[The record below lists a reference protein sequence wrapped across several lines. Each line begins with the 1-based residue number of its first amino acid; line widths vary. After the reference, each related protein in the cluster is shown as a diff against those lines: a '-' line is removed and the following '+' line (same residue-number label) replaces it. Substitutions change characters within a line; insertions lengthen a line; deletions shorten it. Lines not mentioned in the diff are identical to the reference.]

1 MDKKKLIIEKQ
12 KKLVKINDSLNE
24 GLKPSFG
31 KLFMGPFI
39 FAVVGFILSS
49 LLKLSMTQVLGLVI
63 GGYFLALFIL
73 SLRENKRIEKE
84 KAELINKRLV
94 IQQEI
99 VALIREIK
107 NEDSKI

>member
-12 KKLVKINDSLNE
+12 KELVKINDSLNE

-31 KLFMGPFI
+31 KIFMGPFI
-39 FAVVGFILSS
+39 FAVAFFILAS

-63 GGYFLALFIL
+63 GAYFLSLFVL

-84 KAELINKRLV
+84 KRDLIEKRLAL
-94 IQQEI
+94 QKEI
-99 VALIREIK
+99 VELLREAK